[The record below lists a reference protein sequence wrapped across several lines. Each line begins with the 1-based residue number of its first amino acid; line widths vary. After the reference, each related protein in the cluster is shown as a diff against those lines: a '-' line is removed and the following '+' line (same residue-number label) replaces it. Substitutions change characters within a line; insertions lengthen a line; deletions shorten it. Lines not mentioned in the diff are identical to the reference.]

1 MRIVKFE
8 NRRAVPRGFRVGVE
22 MDNNVAQVQFELPH
36 IADNQIETLFWRNGA
51 FADAVLLAKD
61 IAKRIENEMEYPGQI
76 KVNVIRETRTME
88 LAK

>member
-36 IADNQIETLFWRNGA
+36 IADNQIETLFWRFDNP
-51 FADAVLLAKD
+51 DKE
-61 IAKRIENEMEYPGQI
+61 KRRIMVAAEL
-76 KVNVIRETRTME
+76 VVRESTAR
-88 LAK
+88 